1 MSRFFEKLK
10 PFAPLCLRLG
20 LAAVFLFFGLEKF
33 YASGQASA
41 EIDSILEIGL
51 DLASLLNFILG
62 IVEIIIGLSF
72 ILGWGIR
79 WTAPVAA
86 ILIIVIFFLIILK
99 FGLRL
104 DPTIS
109 RDIGLIGACL
119 ALWFLGAGQWSIDED

>member
-1 MSRFFEKLK
+1 MDKLK

-20 LAAVFLFFGLEKF
+20 LAVVFLLFGFEKF
-33 YASGQASA
+33 YAAGQASA

-51 DLASLLNFILG
+51 ELASLLNFILG
-62 IVEIIIGLSF
+62 MIELIIAGSF

-79 WTAPVAA
+79 WTAPIATALV
-86 ILIIVIFFLIILK
+86 IVIFFSIVVK
-99 FGLRL
+99 FGFRI

-119 ALWFLGAGQWSIDED
+119 ALWFLGTGKWSVDE